1 MKVERKDNSKVVY
14 YIDEDKKTIAC
25 KMNNTEDE
33 LIEKCLNNGTTC
45 VIPAGTLYHLQLKNS
60 YSAKTS
66 CLNEDTFDTEKG
78 KRLAL
83 VKMLSK
89 YYKDKEKTYE
99 NIINEIENYVEVLR
113 NECTHSRHL
122 KDVYEEE
129 YEELRK

>member
-1 MKVERKDNSKVVY
+1 MKVERKENSKVVY
-14 YIDEDKKTIAC
+14 YIDEDKKTVAC
-25 KMNNTEDE
+25 KMNDTKDE
-33 LIEKCLNNGTTC
+33 IIEKCVNNGTAC
-45 VIPAGTLYHLQLKNS
+45 VIPTGILYNLELKSN
-60 YSAKTS
+60 YSAKTT
-66 CLNEDTFDTEKG
+66 CLNEDTFDMEKG

-99 NIINEIENYVEVLR
+99 NIINEIENYVEILR

-122 KDVYEEE
+122 KNVYEEE